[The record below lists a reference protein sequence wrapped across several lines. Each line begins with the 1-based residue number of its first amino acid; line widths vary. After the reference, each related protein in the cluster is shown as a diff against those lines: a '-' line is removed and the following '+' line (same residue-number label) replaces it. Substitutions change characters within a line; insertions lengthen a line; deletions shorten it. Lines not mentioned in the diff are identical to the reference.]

1 MLTDRTPRQRRAAHR
16 CSRLDKR
23 PSGYETRATSGLI
36 VFLAVAAAAAAAKL
50 VEYRWPA
57 FYKAVLVSAILAPI
71 AATFYAVVLLWQ
83 QWIGWREL
91 SLFLGLYAAT
101 VVGTTL
107 GYHRL
112 VTHRSFETYPA
123 VKAVLLILGAM
134 NFQGHVVNW
143 AAYHLKH
150 HAHAD
155 RLGDP
160 HSPREGFL
168 HAHVGWLVRVSPA
181 DRERY
186 CKRLLCDRVVM
197 FVDRTALVWAVAG
210 LAIPYAVAGWKGLLW
225 GGAVRIAFANHVTF
239 AVNSICHL
247 YGSRPFATRDDSRNN
262 WLIGLLAFGE
272 GWHNNHHAFPSMAYH
287 GITLWQVDLSGLLLR
302 LLARL
307 GLAWDLKLPA
317 SAAVERAIERAA

>member
-1 MLTDRTPRQRRAAHR
+1 MVAKLLERRW
-16 CSRLDKR
+16 SRL
-23 PSGYETRATSGLI
+23 YA
-36 VFLAVAAAAAAAKL
+36 
-50 VEYRWPA
+50 
-57 FYKAVLVSAILAPI
+57 AVLVAAIVAPI
-71 AATFYAVVLLWQ
+71 GATFYAIVLLWQ

-91 SLFLGLYAAT
+91 ALFLGLYAVT
-101 VVGTTL
+101 VIGTTL

-112 VTHRSFETYPA
+112 ATHRSFETYPA
-123 VKAVLLILGAM
+123 LKAVLLILGAM
-134 NFQGHVVNW
+134 NLQGQVVNW

-155 RLGDP
+155 QDGDP

-168 HAHVGWLVRVSPA
+168 HAHVAWLVRVEPA

-186 CKRLLCDRVVM
+186 CKRLLRDPVVM
-197 FVDRTALVWAVAG
+197 FVDRTAVVWAAAG
-210 LAIPYAVAGWKGLLW
+210 LALPFAVGGWHGLLW

-247 YGSRPFATRDDSRNN
+247 YGARPFATRDDSRNN

-287 GITLWQVDLSGLLLR
+287 GMTRRQVDLSGLLLK
-302 LLARL
+302 LFARL
-307 GLAWDLKLPA
+307 GLVWNLKAPPHA
-317 SAAVERAIERAA
+317 TVERALESSA